1 MAIAVSHYPESEHSK
16 GVTMENTPEQHTE
29 NTTYESPKETLFS
42 SGTFV
47 IGLIVIG
54 LFVTLI
60 TWSVSFAALF
70 FGAVGTMLSVASC
83 SLDHKN
89 LRFQIKRE
97 VSFNDENWAYFA
109 IRAVAGAVFGTATAL
124 LAVSDFA
131 HTHWATI
138 AVLAIF
144 GAYVLD
150 TLLFKRSCSKD

>member
-1 MAIAVSHYPESEHSK
+1 
-16 GVTMENTPEQHTE
+16 MENIPEQHTE
-29 NTTYESPKETLFS
+29 NTSYEAPKETLFT

-47 IGLIVIG
+47 IGLIVVG

-83 SLDHKN
+83 CLDHKN
-89 LRFQIKRE
+89 LRFQVKRDI
-97 VSFNDENWAYFA
+97 SFNDENWAYFA

-124 LAVSDFA
+124 LAVRDFA
-131 HTHWATI
+131 NTHWAAI

-150 TLLFKRSCSKD
+150 NLLFKRACQKD

>member
-1 MAIAVSHYPESEHSK
+1 
-16 GVTMENTPEQHTE
+16 MENTPEQRTE
-29 NTTYESPKETLFS
+29 STSYNPPQETLFS

-47 IGLIVIG
+47 IGLIVVG

-70 FGAVGTMLSVASC
+70 FGAVGTILSVVSC

-89 LRFQIKRE
+89 LRFQTKRD

-109 IRAVAGAVFGTATAL
+109 IRTVAGAVFGTATAL
-124 LAVSDFA
+124 LAVHDFA
-131 HTHWATI
+131 HTHWSII

-150 TLLFKRSCSKD
+150 TLLFKRSCQKD